1 MIEYDQMFTKDIE
14 TNVVKVSSLSPSWGQ
29 A

>member
-14 TNVVKVSSLSPSWGQ
+14 TNVVKVSSLSSSWGQ